1 MIFKSTKIRFLLL
14 YGLTLGSL
22 SSLMMWSKYYFL
34 VIDHAIELYILLIA
48 VVFVLVGVWIGL
60 RWSAPLVIE
69 KTTLVP
75 VHDPSLMHPSVQEE
89 LDRLGIS
96 SRELEVLTQLSRG
109 LSNEEIADRLFVST
123 NTVKTHLANLYAK
136 LDVKRRTQAVEKA
149 RTLGLI
155 R

>member
-1 MIFKSTKIRFLLL
+1 MALKSTKIRFLLL
-14 YGLTLGSL
+14 YGTLLGSL
-22 SSLMMWSKYYFL
+22 VSLMTWARYRFL
-34 VIDHAIELYILLIA
+34 VIDHALELYVLLIA
-48 VVFVLVGVWIGL
+48 VIFVIVGVWIGL

-75 VHDPSLMHPSVQEE
+75 VHGPSLMHPSVQEE
-89 LDRLGIS
+89 LDRLRIS

-123 NTVKTHLANLYAK
+123 NTVKTHLANLYVK